1 MEFKDLISFNED
13 GITYK
18 LCGLA
23 ITSIDSDFD
32 LKSQEAK
39 EGNVFN

>member
-1 MEFKDLISFNED
+1 M
-13 GITYK
+13 TYK
-18 LCGLA
+18 LSGLA
-23 ITSIDSDFD
+23 ITSIDSDLA